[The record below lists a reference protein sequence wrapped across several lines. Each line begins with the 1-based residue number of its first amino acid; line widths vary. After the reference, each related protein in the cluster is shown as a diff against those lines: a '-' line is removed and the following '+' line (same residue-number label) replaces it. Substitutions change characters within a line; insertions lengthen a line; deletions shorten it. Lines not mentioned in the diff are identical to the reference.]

1 MENMRGGAKK
11 LHYSRFIMRKV
22 AIVGLGQTP
31 VREHWD
37 SNLRDLAVTALR
49 DAMEDAGVETLDGVT
64 VGNMLSGALSEQEH
78 LGALVADYAGLEG
91 VEGMK
96 IEAACGSGAAAI
108 RMAVKAV
115 ASGLMDTVGVV
126 GVEKLTEFSGKF
138 STASLAYA
146 ADADYEITMGLSFVG
161 INALLMRRYLHEYK
175 YDKNDFSIFPVNAHK
190 NAIHNPNAMFRHP
203 ITDAQYAKSKIIAD
217 PINLLDSSPIAD
229 GAAAVIVVAQ
239 ENISQYAG
247 KPVSILACEVGTDT
261 LALDTRENP
270 LWLKGTERSA
280 KKAYYV
286 SGLKPKDMDFFEVH
300 DAFSIM
306 TALSL
311 EASGFTEKGTAIKF
325 AEKTGIDIKGKLP
338 LTTAGGLKGRGH
350 PVGATGVYQVVEAA
364 KQIRGTMP
372 PEIQLD
378 KNRVAMAQNIGGSGA
393 TVITTILKKIV

>member
-1 MENMRGGAKK
+1 
-11 LHYSRFIMRKV
+11 MRKV
-22 AIVGLGQTP
+22 AIVGVGQTP

-49 DAMEDAGVETLDGVT
+49 DAMEDAGVENLDGIC

-126 GVEKLTEFSGKF
+126 GVEKLTELSGKF
-138 STASLAYA
+138 STASLATA

-161 INALLMRRYLHEYK
+161 INALLMRRYIYEFK
-175 YDKNDFSIFPVNAHK
+175 YDRKDFSIFPVNAHK
-190 NAIHNPNAMFRHP
+190 NAVHNPNAMFRHA

-239 ENISQYAG
+239 ENISQFKG
-247 KPVSILACEVGTDT
+247 TPVSILACEVGTDT
-261 LALDTRENP
+261 VALDNRQDP
-270 LWLKGTERSA
+270 LWLKGAERSA

-286 SGLKPKDMDFFEVH
+286 SGLKPKDIDFFEAH

-306 TALSL
+306 TTLSL
-311 EASGFTEKGTAIKF
+311 EASGFAEKGQAIKF
-325 AEKTGIDIKGKLP
+325 AEKAGIGIDGKFP
-338 LTTAGGLKGRGH
+338 MHTCGGLKGRGH
-350 PVGATGVYQVVEAA
+350 PVGATGVYQVVEAVEQLREKVPA
-364 KQIRGTMP
+364 
-372 PEIQLD
+372 EIQVPR
-378 KNRVAMAQNIGGSGA
+378 NRVGMTQNIGGSGA
-393 TVITTILKKIV
+393 TVITTILKKLV

>member
-1 MENMRGGAKK
+1 
-11 LHYSRFIMRKV
+11 MRKV
-22 AIVGLGQTP
+22 AIVGVGQTP
-31 VREHWD
+31 VREHWE

-49 DAMEDAGVETLDGVT
+49 DAMEDAGVETVDGVC

-78 LGALVADYAGLEG
+78 LGSLIVDYAGLDG

-115 ASGLMDTVGVV
+115 ASGLMNTVGVV

-138 STASLAYA
+138 STASLATA

-161 INALLMRRYLHEYK
+161 INALLMRRYLHEFK
-175 YDKNDFSIFPVNAHK
+175 YDKNDFSIFPVNAHL
-190 NAIHNPNAMFRHP
+190 NARHNPNAMFRHE

-217 PINLLDSSPIAD
+217 PISLLDSSPIAD

-239 ENISQYAG
+239 ENLDQFAG

-261 LALDTRENP
+261 LALDNREDP
-270 LWLKGTERSA
+270 LWLKGAERSA

-286 SGLKPKDMDFFEVH
+286 SGVGAKDIDFFEAH
-300 DAFSIM
+300 DAFSII

-311 EASGFTEKGTAIKF
+311 EASGFAEKGKAIQF
-325 AEKTGIDIKGKLP
+325 AEKKKIDINGGLP

-364 KQIRGTMP
+364 RQIRGDLP
-372 PEIQLD
+372 KEIQVE
-378 KNRVAMAQNIGGSGA
+378 KNNIAMAQNIGGSGA
-393 TVITTILKKIV
+393 TVISTILKKIA

>member
-1 MENMRGGAKK
+1 
-11 LHYSRFIMRKV
+11 MRKV

-31 VREHWD
+31 VREHWE
-37 SNLRDLAVTALR
+37 SNLRDLAVSALR
-49 DAMEDAGVETLDGVT
+49 DAMEDAGVETVDGLC

-78 LGALVADYAGLEG
+78 LGALIADYAGLDG

-126 GVEKLTEFSGKF
+126 GVEKLTEFSGKN
-138 STASLAYA
+138 STEALATA
-146 ADADYEITMGLSFVG
+146 ADADYETTMGLSFVG
-161 INALLMRRYLHEYK
+161 INALLMKRYLYEFK
-175 YDKNDFSIFPVNAHK
+175 FDKNDFAVFPVNAHK
-190 NAIHNPNAMFRHP
+190 NAQFNPIAMFPHL
-203 ITDAQYAKSKIIAD
+203 ITKEEYAKSKIIAD

-239 ENISQYAG
+239 ENVSQYKG

-261 LALDTRENP
+261 VALDNRTDP
-270 LWLKGTERSA
+270 LWLRGVERSA

-286 SGLKPKDMDFFEVH
+286 AGLAPKDINFIEPH
-300 DAFSIM
+300 DAFSII

-311 EASGFTEKGTAIKF
+311 EASGFTDKGTAIRF

-338 LTTAGGLKGRGH
+338 LTTCGGLKGRGH
-350 PVGATGVYQVVEAA
+350 PVGATGVYQVIEAA
-364 KQIRGTMP
+364 QQLRGTVAK
-372 PEIQLD
+372 EIQVERNNIAL
-378 KNRVAMAQNIGGSGA
+378 AQNIGGSGA
-393 TVITTILKKIV
+393 TVITTILKRIV

>member
-1 MENMRGGAKK
+1 
-11 LHYSRFIMRKV
+11 MRKV

-49 DAMEDAGVETLDGVT
+49 NAMEDAGVETLDGIT

-78 LGALVADYAGLEG
+78 LGALVADYAGLDG

-126 GVEKLTEFSGKF
+126 GVEKLTEMSGHF
-138 STASLAYA
+138 STEALATA
-146 ADADYEITMGLSFVG
+146 ADADYETTMGLNFVG
-161 INALLMRRYLHEYK
+161 INALLMNRYLYEYK
-175 YDKNDFSIFPVNAHK
+175 YDKNDFSVFPVNAHQ
-190 NAIHNPNAMFRHP
+190 NAAYNPNAMFRSP
-203 ITDAQYAKSKIIAD
+203 ITHEQYAKAKMIAD

-229 GAAAVIVVAQ
+229 GAASVIVVAQ
-239 ENISQYAG
+239 ENLDQFKG

-261 LALDTRENP
+261 IAIDNRENP
-270 LWLKGTERSA
+270 LWLKGVERSV

-286 SGLKPKDMDFFEVH
+286 SGLSQKDIDFFEVH
-300 DAFSIM
+300 DAFSII

-311 EASGFTEKGTAIKF
+311 EASGFAEKGKAIEF
-325 AEKTGIDIKGKLP
+325 ANNIGIDIRGGLP
-338 LTTAGGLKGRGH
+338 LTTCGGLKGRGH
-350 PVGATGVYQVVEAA
+350 PVGATGVYQVLEAA
-364 KQIRGTMP
+364 QQLRGTVSEKIQVERN
-372 PEIQLD
+372 EI
-378 KNRVAMAQNIGGSGA
+378 AMTQNIGGSGA
-393 TVITTILKKIV
+393 TVITTILKKIA